1 MTRIRFILYS
11 FLSLLLC
18 GCSPSNITNADK
30 VRLILDTDL
39 GPDYDDVGAM
49 AVMHALADSGYVD
62 ILATISSNKS
72 ELTIPCIEIINTYFK
87 RPDIPLGVAKGESA
101 VTLECPHNKKWTEV
115 LPQKYTHRIA
125 KSSDAPDAVKV
136 YRSILCTQPDNSV
149 TICTIGAFSNLK
161 ELLQSKG
168 DEFSPE
174 TGVELVRRKVKQLVS
189 MAGVFPEGREYNV
202 YCDASSS
209 SFVVSHW
216 PTDIIFCG
224 FEIGYNII
232 TGRRVSRMPVENHPI
247 KDVFLLSM
255 SQGEPQGRW
264 SWDQATVW
272 VAIKGY
278 TPYYISE
285 RGVISVD
292 SEGNNTWRAT
302 RTGKHIRLIESL
314 PAKEMEDLLEQYM
327 MHCPKH

>member
-1 MTRIRFILYS
+1 M
-11 FLSLLLC
+11 
-18 GCSPSNITNADK
+18 
-30 VRLILDTDL
+30 
-39 GPDYDDVGAM
+39 
-49 AVMHALADSGYVD
+49 
-62 ILATISSNKS
+62 
-72 ELTIPCIEIINTYFK
+72 
-87 RPDIPLGVAKGESA
+87 
-101 VTLECPHNKKWTEV
+101 
-115 LPQKYTHRIA
+115 PQKYTHRIA

-189 MAGVFPEGREYNV
+189 MAGVFPEGREYNI

-247 KDVFLLSM
+247 KDVFLLCM

-292 SEGNNTWRAT
+292 SEGNNTWRTT

-314 PAKEMEDLLEQYM
+314 PAKEMENLLEQYM

>member
-1 MTRIRFILYS
+1 M
-11 FLSLLLC
+11 
-18 GCSPSNITNADK
+18 
-30 VRLILDTDL
+30 
-39 GPDYDDVGAM
+39 
-49 AVMHALADSGYVD
+49 
-62 ILATISSNKS
+62 
-72 ELTIPCIEIINTYFK
+72 
-87 RPDIPLGVAKGESA
+87 
-101 VTLECPHNKKWTEV
+101 
-115 LPQKYTHRIA
+115 
-125 KSSDAPDAVKV
+125 
-136 YRSILCTQPDNSV
+136 
-149 TICTIGAFSNLK
+149 
-161 ELLQSKG
+161 
-168 DEFSPE
+168 
-174 TGVELVRRKVKQLVS
+174 
-189 MAGVFPEGREYNV
+189 
-202 YCDASSS
+202 
-209 SFVVSHW
+209 SHW

-247 KDVFLLSM
+247 KDVFLLCM

-292 SEGNNTWRAT
+292 SEGNNTWRTT